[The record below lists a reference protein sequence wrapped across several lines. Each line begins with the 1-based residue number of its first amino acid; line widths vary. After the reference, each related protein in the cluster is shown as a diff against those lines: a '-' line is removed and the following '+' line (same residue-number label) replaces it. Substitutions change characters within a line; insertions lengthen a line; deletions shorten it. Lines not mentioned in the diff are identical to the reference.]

1 MGRLPSD
8 MRRQD
13 DPDEAT
19 RAHQRPQRE
28 RLYEEMLEAMEFVY
42 DWLDSGK
49 SFEELAIEVDIG
61 AAAGALPES
70 SHEFFRLGFDLIRC
84 LRDEGA
90 DRNEVMTYLRE
101 RGKALY
107 EITERDGSR

>member
-1 MGRLPSD
+1 MK
-8 MRRQD
+8 RQD
-13 DPDEAT
+13 DPDKAT
-19 RAHQRPQRE
+19 RQKQFT
-28 RLYEEMLEAMEFVY
+28 EMMEAMEFVY

-61 AAAGALPES
+61 AAASALSES

-90 DRNEVMTYLRE
+90 DRNEEMTYLRE

-107 EITERDGSR
+107 EIN